1 MHINYE
7 YDFLPEDSLNYA
19 VYINDLKE
27 KEDGIIKEFYKLHGW
42 KMCGLSEDY
51 FEKSLYWLLSNLV
64 FIFFCIKRRFDFLI
78 KIYYKGLL
86 CSKKNNTTLKK
97 VSVLS

>member
-7 YDFLPEDSLNYA
+7 CEILPEDSLNYA

-64 FIFFCIKRRFDFLI
+64 FIFFCIKRRFDFLLKFII
-78 KIYYKGLL
+78 KVFFV
-86 CSKKNNTTLKK
+86 LKK
-97 VSVLS
+97 IIPP